1 MIVMPGITLH
11 GLHVKDIKKKKE
23 FMTFSLFKKK
33 NEQDMKILNKK

>member
-33 NEQDMKILNKK
+33 MSRTRKS